1 MRTDEMINALCDL
14 VKYVHCPL
22 PGVDG
27 LLPHLTLSGKDVPRP
42 YRSVSARVA
51 SQPSKSRLNSVQ
63 PVPKPTK
70 VSAKKA
76 ALRPSE
82 SNADAESV
90 ADIPVSAPTTRRRAK
105 DLQMHLGKGRPV
117 IVGSSRA
124 RNITKVISRGAGRKG
139 KASAMLQDPIPE
151 QSESTS
157 TFISLKYDKCLA
169 GR

>member
-22 PGVDG
+22 PSVDVP
-27 LLPHLTLSGKDVPRP
+27 LPHLTLSGKDVPRP
-42 YRSVSARVA
+42 YRSMSARVA
-51 SQPSKSRLNSVQ
+51 SQPPNPRLNSVQ
-63 PVPKPTK
+63 PAPKPTE

-76 ALRPSE
+76 ALRLSE
-82 SNADAESV
+82 SNTDAESV

-124 RNITKVISRGAGRKG
+124 RDITKVISRGAGRKG

-151 QSESTS
+151 EGELTS
-157 TFISLKYDKCLA
+157 TFISLKYDKYLA